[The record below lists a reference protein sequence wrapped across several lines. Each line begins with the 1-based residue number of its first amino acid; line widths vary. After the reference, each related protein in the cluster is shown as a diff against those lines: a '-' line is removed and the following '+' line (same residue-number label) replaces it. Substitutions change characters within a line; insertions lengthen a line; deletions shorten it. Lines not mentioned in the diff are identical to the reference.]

1 MALRVLAQAYLMVL
15 NGGPSRGRPHVWPPF
30 LLRVCELCRRMV
42 LTHQKRW
49 LHRVKAITRRTVIF
63 SGHQGNPIV
72 ADMFRGLAGEL
83 HLGVNTHTVH
93 SFGSGKAEVLLYLVN
108 GTAGAGD

>member
-49 LHRVKAITRRTVIF
+49 LQRVKAITRRTVIF

-72 ADMFRGLAGEL
+72 ADMFRGLAREL
-83 HLGVNTHTVH
+83 HLGVHF
-93 SFGSGKAEVLLYLVN
+93 FGSGKGEVLLYLVN